1 MDSDDIALPARFER
15 QFSFMEEHPE
25 VIVCGSNVEYFGA
38 RAGRSHNKIESMDLY
53 RAQMLFCNPGPYHPT
68 AFMNRELL
76 RRYQLEY
83 DESLIYYQDYCLW
96 SEASWY
102 WEICILEDVL
112 LRYRVHAAQIS
123 TAHRERQLLCGRVI
137 QKRLLEEL
145 LGSVTEEELNIHCQF
160 ACGHIDD
167 AAVKEEMLKWFD
179 HLAEANDRVGIYD
192 KTAFETFINEM
203 KLSLF
208 EM

>member
-1 MDSDDIALPARFER
+1 
-15 QFSFMEEHPE
+15 
-25 VIVCGSNVEYFGA
+25 
-38 RAGRSHNKIESMDLY
+38 MDLY

-96 SEASWY
+96 SEASRQG
-102 WEICILEDVL
+102 EFCILDDVL
-112 LRYRVHAAQIS
+112 LRYRVHSAQIS
-123 TAHRERQLLCGRVI
+123 TAHRERQLQCGRVI
-137 QKRLLEEL
+137 QKRLMEEL
-145 LGSVTEEELNIHCQF
+145 LGSVTEEELNIHCQISR
-160 ACGHIDD
+160 GHSDD
-167 AAVKEEMLKWFD
+167 VVVNGEMRKWLD
-179 HLAEANDRVGIYD
+179 RLVEANDRVGIYD